1 MVMIPKAK
9 SSLQRLS
16 PGIYRNAAGR
26 TIKSATGQRP
36 VKKVKN
42 PIAKIQPVTPA
53 TPVTPVET
61 APPATTPPAM
71 SPPLTSPGNTE
82 ALFPS
87 TRMFEPKNYE
97 GSPLYQFQVKSG
109 MDQLTKSLAA
119 RGLYNS
125 GKAIQDEINIPRQA
139 AAQDTDRMTRVASEN
154 ADRLKSFQDNEAL
167 RLERAGN
174 AQWDRQFNLASLMAQ
189 QSPWAASL
197 AGLNNTADLTK
208 QSGDAQANYL
218 RDAYNRVIASGG
230 GGGRS
235 GGSGTAATPIA
246 LPTGPDYSNIA
257 PTQIGGD
264 YSSNKGWLNIL
275 TGLAGSLF

>member
-1 MVMIPKAK
+1 
-9 SSLQRLS
+9 
-16 PGIYRNAAGR
+16 
-26 TIKSATGQRP
+26 
-36 VKKVKN
+36 
-42 PIAKIQPVTPA
+42 
-53 TPVTPVET
+53 
-61 APPATTPPAM
+61 
-71 SPPLTSPGNTE
+71 
-82 ALFPS
+82 
-87 TRMFEPKNYE
+87 MFEPKNYE

-125 GKAIQDEINIPRQA
+125 GKAIQDEINIPLQA

-218 RDAYNRVIASGG
+218 RDAYNRIIASPG
-230 GGGRS
+230 GGGRRG
-235 GGSGTAATPIA
+235 GGSGTAATPIPV
-246 LPTGPDYSNIA
+246 PTGPDYSNIT